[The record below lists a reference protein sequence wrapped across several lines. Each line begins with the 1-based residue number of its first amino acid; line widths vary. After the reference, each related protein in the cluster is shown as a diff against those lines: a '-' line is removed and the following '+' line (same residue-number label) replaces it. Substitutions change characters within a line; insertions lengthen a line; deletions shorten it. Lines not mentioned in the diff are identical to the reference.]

1 VDFRATQLISRSV
14 MSAAIIVAIIAPPG
28 PITKMSR
35 LPLRDEVKAMSQP
48 SGALADCWSA
58 AVRVHD
64 IDVRI
69 AARVLMNAICVLS
82 GDHDGSLS
90 RAASNV
96 SRR

>member
-58 AVRVHD
+58 AGS
-64 IDVRI
+64 DVR
-69 AARVLMNAICVLS
+69 
-82 GDHDGSLS
+82 
-90 RAASNV
+90 
-96 SRR
+96 RRMPLPSAFMT